1 MRASDIPTSCTLFH
15 FFSLEDMYILA
26 ATTTVSTRNMPER
39 LVLDMANPGNH
50 LTLILWKLPWVT
62 IFIDGG
68 Q

>member
-1 MRASDIPTSCTLFH
+1 
-15 FFSLEDMYILA
+15 MYILA

-68 Q
+68 AVNLSSLNT